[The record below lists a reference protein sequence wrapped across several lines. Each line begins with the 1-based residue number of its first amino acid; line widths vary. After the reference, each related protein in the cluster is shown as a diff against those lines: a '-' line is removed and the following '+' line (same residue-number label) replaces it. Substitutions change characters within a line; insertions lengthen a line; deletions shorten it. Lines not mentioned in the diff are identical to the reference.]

1 MEKQQVAA
9 AVLSFAYRLDGV
21 NVANVVNVV
30 NVVNG
35 VNCQRFPLRP
45 LPPVLPCCES
55 SLRAGDVPSMGGQP
69 LCVSVRHHIYCVTM
83 ALDCGRTSTANIDNC
98 AWRVMVVEWQHLY
111 RRFWS
116 TYVLDFGS
124 GSTMV

>member
-21 NVANVVNVV
+21 NVANFVNVFNVV

-83 ALDCGRTSTANIDNC
+83 ALDCGRGTANIDNC
-98 AWRVMVVEWQHLY
+98 RVAAPLSPVLVYLL
-111 RRFWS
+111 S
-116 TYVLDFGS
+116 TLVQAARWFE
-124 GSTMV
+124 